1 LIHALLVLAVILLVI
16 WFFGALIVH
25 VAGGLINLLWIAII
39 VLAILW
45 LLGFL
50 RGRSTAV

>member
-1 LIHALLVLAVILLVI
+1 MIHLLLVLAVILLVV
-16 WFFGALIVH
+16 WFLFHATGS
-25 VAGGLINLLWIAII
+25 LINLIWIAIV

-50 RGRSTAV
+50 RGRSGAL